1 MEKCVGNCAICT
13 LNVDKMACCLVQ
25 NLRLNIEIKGMLK
38 QLTAQKPDAFATLA
52 SVIPSEEVSETGPLA
67 SGTAGVDLLEDE

>member
-25 NLRLNIEIKGMLK
+25 NLRLNIEIKGML
-38 QLTAQKPDAFATLA
+38 
-52 SVIPSEEVSETGPLA
+52 IPSEEVSETGPLA